1 MRVLLI
7 DNDELTLE
15 VFKNAL
21 VLNGFDCD
29 TTGNPDK
36 AMLMYKESP
45 YDLIICDYY
54 MPYSNGLDLSIEIM
68 AEYPD
73 ARIILYS
80 AEVGQEVFAR
90 AISCGIMDFMDKP
103 IDWQRILLAITN
115 LKNNI
120 DIN

>member
-7 DNDELTLE
+7 DDDELTLE

-29 TTGNPDK
+29 TAKTPAK
-36 AMLMYKESP
+36 AMLLYRESP

-54 MPYSNGLDLSIEIM
+54 MPESNGLEFSVQVL
-68 AEYPD
+68 AEFPN

-80 AEVGQEVFAR
+80 AEVGNDIVTR
-90 AISCGIMDFMDKP
+90 AISCGVLDFMDKP
-103 IDWQRILLAITN
+103 IDWQKILLALTN
-115 LKNNI
+115 LKNNQ
-120 DIN
+120 N